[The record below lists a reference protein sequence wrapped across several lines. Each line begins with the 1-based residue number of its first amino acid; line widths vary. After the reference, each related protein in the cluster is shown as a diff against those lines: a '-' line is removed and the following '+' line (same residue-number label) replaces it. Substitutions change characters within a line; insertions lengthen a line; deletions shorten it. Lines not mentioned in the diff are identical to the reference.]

1 MESDLQGWCTWATS
15 SQAMRSYHD
24 EEWGVPI
31 SDDRRL
37 FEKICLEAFQCG
49 LSWSTILTRRQRL
62 REVFASF
69 DIQVLATWTEADIE
83 RIVVDPSIIRHRGK
97 ISAVISNARACLDLV
112 GEVGSLNDYLWSFAS
127 FDEADLRG
135 PTPPST
141 STESTLLS
149 KDLKRRGWRFVGP
162 TTMYALMQ
170 SVGMVNDH
178 DVLCPRRELVSS
190 ARRDFRERSKPQ
202 N

>member
-1 MESDLQGWCTWATS
+1 MESKPQGWCSWAMS
-15 SQAMRSYHD
+15 SPAMRSYHD
-24 EEWGVPI
+24 EEWGVPT

-49 LSWSTILTRRQRL
+49 LSWSTILARRQRL

-69 DIQVLATWTEADIE
+69 DVQVLARWTDDDIE
-83 RIVVDPSIIRHRGK
+83 RIVVDPTIIRHRGK
-97 ISAVISNARACLDLV
+97 ISSVISNARACLDLV
-112 GEVGSLNDYLWSFAS
+112 EEMGSLNDYLWSFAS
-127 FDEADLRG
+127 FDDAEPRDPA
-135 PTPPST
+135 PPSK
-141 STESTLLS
+141 SSASVLLS
-149 KDLKRRGWRFVGP
+149 KDLKRRGWTFVGP

-178 DVLCPRRELVSS
+178 DVLCPSRESVSA
-190 ARRDFRERSKPQ
+190 ARRDFRERLKDR